1 MRTLASDRHGH
12 CFAGV
17 GRHRRETHERGT
29 VVQLHYMTTRSGAGV
44 RDLDADTLRLAYRRA
59 QLKRGV
65 PQPEPERIGRSNTV
79 VVEFALTPQPGVAN
93 LPGLP
98 VDDR

>member
-44 RDLDADTLRLAYRRA
+44 RDLDADTSGSRTA
-59 QLKRGV
+59 
-65 PQPEPERIGRSNTV
+65 ERSSNV
-79 VVEFALTPQPGVAN
+79 VYPSPNPNG
-93 LPGLP
+93 
-98 VDDR
+98 